1 MNEDLEIH
9 VWVLLIGGDNKV
21 DELLDRLLI

>member
-9 VWVLLIGGDNKV
+9 VWVLLIGGDYEF

>member
-9 VWVLLIGGDNKV
+9 IRVLLIGGDDKV